1 MLRAYSEITSRL
13 YIRSPLSP
21 ICAHEIRN
29 VISINKVMFVIRMR
43 IPYPLHSIAFVCKSF
58 FAGLFYRTSFLLPL
72 TLSAIVRKNST
83 EQFIIIDRSRFHV
96 GVVKSTI

>member
-1 MLRAYSEITSRL
+1 
-13 YIRSPLSP
+13 
-21 ICAHEIRN
+21 
-29 VISINKVMFVIRMR
+29 MFVIRIR
-43 IPYPLHSIAFVCKSF
+43 IPYTPLDRFCLPGSF
-58 FAGLFYRTSFLLPL
+58 NRTSFLLPL

>member
-29 VISINKVMFVIRMR
+29 VISINKVMFVIRIR
-43 IPYPLHSIAFVCKSF
+43 IHSTRSLLFANPSLPGSF
-58 FAGLFYRTSFLLPL
+58 NRTSFLLPL